1 MGGSSSS
8 NDRRK
13 SSGGPKTEAE
23 MGGVV
28 DRRSGLDRREVARMR
43 GDANGESPTGLER
56 RRGAGRRLSDF
67 QRAADEGEMTTEQF
81 LFLMAIDAFPTVP
94 V

>member
-28 DRRSGLDRREVARMR
+28 DRRSGLDRRE
-43 GDANGESPTGLER
+43 
-56 RRGAGRRLSDF
+56 
-67 QRAADEGEMTTEQF
+67 
-81 LFLMAIDAFPTVP
+81 
-94 V
+94 